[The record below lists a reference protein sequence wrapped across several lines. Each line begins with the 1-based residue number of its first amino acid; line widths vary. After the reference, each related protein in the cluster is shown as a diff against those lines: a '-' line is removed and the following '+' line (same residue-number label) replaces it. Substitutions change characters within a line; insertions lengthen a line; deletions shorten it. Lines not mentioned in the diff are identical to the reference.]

1 MLPRMRYILDVPKS
15 DNEMLVSV
23 AEDEGIPPRM
33 LVVWLLR
40 FELARRLKQI
50 RERTETGRVA

>member
-1 MLPRMRYILDVPKS
+1 MRYILDVPKS